1 MDDKLSKYKEI
12 FGEDFDPED
21 YGFDPENLPDPDM
34 LGLYG
39 LGGLGVPDLS
49 AFGLPDYSSMDFSAL
64 ANAANPMEA
73 MGFDFD
79 NMDLSQF
86 TGVDVSALPSGGD
99 PDLSGIDFSQFSP
112 RDLSAIYGV
121 DFSGL
126 GMGGDD
132 FDMSRFF
139 GDDDEDDEEGFD
151 DMVAGLMGE
160 MIENGKEPE
169 ETFLYNP
176 DAEPLTPGHM
186 AALNVAAVNSQE
198 NQYYLDSLTTGADPE
213 FLKVNLEEAYDIT
226 DTQSALDIL
235 NWLAEEGHRVHF
247 DSFKGVFADPT
258 LPVYTEDMDDED
270 IEITQAHISNL
281 AGAASAL
288 IADDF
293 IQSGRDYVNKD
304 ITAWDMGRL
313 VNLSRAC
320 YDLGYIDRD
329 TAWGYI
335 EAAYRLC
342 KEVYAT
348 WKELAIGYTIGSAM
362 VRGAGMLLAG
372 TIYMAEE
379 LVLDEDSPYNKAA
392 F

>member
-1 MDDKLSKYKEI
+1 MDDKLNRYKEI

-21 YGFDPENLPDPDM
+21 YGFDPENLPD
-34 LGLYG
+34 
-39 LGGLGVPDLS
+39 LS
-49 AFGLPDYSSMDFSAL
+49 AFGLPDYSDMDFSAAMEGENPL
-64 ANAANPMEA
+64 AA

-112 RDLSAIYGV
+112 RDLSAIYG
-121 DFSGL
+121 
-126 GMGGDD
+126 
-132 FDMSRFF
+132 FDMSRLF
-139 GDDDEDDEEGFD
+139 GDDDEEDEEEVDFD
-151 DMVAGLMGE
+151 DMVAGLMGRMME
-160 MIENGKEPE
+160 DGEEPE
-169 ETFLYNP
+169 TYLYNP

-198 NQYYLDSLTTGADPE
+198 NGYYLDSLTTGADPE
-213 FLKVNLEEAYDIT
+213 FLRVNLEEAYDIT
-226 DTQSALDIL
+226 DTRSALDIL
-235 NWLAEEGHRVHF
+235 DWLLEGGHRAHF
-247 DSFKGVFADPT
+247 DSFKEIFANPARQI
-258 LPVYTEDMDDED
+258 YTDDMDDED
-270 IEITQAHISNL
+270 IEILQEHISNL
-281 AGAASAL
+281 SGAVSPL
-288 IADDF
+288 TADDF
-293 IQSGRDYVNKD
+293 ISGPRDYVNKD
-304 ITAWDMGRL
+304 ITAWDMARL

-320 YDLGYIDRD
+320 FDLGYIDRD
-329 TAWGYI
+329 TTWDYV
-335 EAAYRLC
+335 EKAYHIS

-372 TIYMAEE
+372 TIFMAEE